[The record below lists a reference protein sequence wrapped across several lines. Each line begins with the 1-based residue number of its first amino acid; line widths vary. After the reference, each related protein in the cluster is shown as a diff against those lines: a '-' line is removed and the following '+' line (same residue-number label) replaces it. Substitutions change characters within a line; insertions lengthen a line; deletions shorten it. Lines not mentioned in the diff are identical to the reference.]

1 LLYSTLLLASFFTP
15 FRAASMLNSRICND
29 VRISAELQERHAG
42 VALRGSSRFCSV
54 WLSHSSFCPQL
65 LHVCRSD
72 LSAHTGVAAKD
83 TPASSCSTTACS
95 LLPVRM
101 SSPPVPWH
109 EFTQRSPA
117 SRMMKE
123 LEADPELAVAEE
135 MSVFG
140 MKPI

>member
-1 LLYSTLLLASFFTP
+1 
-15 FRAASMLNSRICND
+15 
-29 VRISAELQERHAG
+29 
-42 VALRGSSRFCSV
+42 
-54 WLSHSSFCPQL
+54 
-65 LHVCRSD
+65 
-72 LSAHTGVAAKD
+72 
-83 TPASSCSTTACS
+83 
-95 LLPVRM
+95 M